1 MATRVTTEGDLGHAM
16 GIHATIFHAIE
27 AGEPGYAQTTVDD
40 VILSLECKNG
50 GTGNYH
56 GGPVGGGGLDFQDM
70 LMTACANEE
79 GRATAG
85 VFPRSRVEF
94 LIDDLL
100 KYEQEKKTEQAVALQ
115 KYLDEHPDH
124 FA

>member
-1 MATRVTTEGDLGHAM
+1 MATRVTTEGDLERAM
-16 GIHATIFHAIE
+16 EIHAKIFHAIE
-27 AGEPGYAQTTVDD
+27 AKEPGYAQTTVDD

-70 LMTACANEE
+70 LITACANHE

-85 VFPRSRVEF
+85 VFPRDRIEY
-94 LIDDLL
+94 LIENLRSYDRD
-100 KYEQEKKTEQAVALQ
+100 KEPEDADTLQ
-115 KYLDEHPDH
+115 RYLGAHTDH